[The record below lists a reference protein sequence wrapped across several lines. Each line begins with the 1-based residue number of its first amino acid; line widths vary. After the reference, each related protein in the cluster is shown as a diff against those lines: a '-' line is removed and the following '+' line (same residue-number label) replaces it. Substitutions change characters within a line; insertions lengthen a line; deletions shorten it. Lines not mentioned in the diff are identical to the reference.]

1 MASMDV
7 DNTIDESLYSRQLY
21 VLGREAMIRMSQ
33 SNVLII
39 GLRGLGVEIA
49 KNVVLAGVK
58 SVTIY
63 DPELAQI
70 SDLSSQ
76 FFLNEEDI
84 GKRRDEASCPRL
96 KELNNYVPVSV
107 LNDDLISSM
116 GLLKVSLFLFQIY
129 FEKQINSEN
138 QRASNKKEDT
148 SIKGALSSEDAKK
161 LGLSDE
167 ELKQITNCLKLV
179 NEERQ
184 KQGLS
189 QLTTNAELTKC
200 AIIRSK
206 EISNKFDHT
215 RPNGSDCF
223 SVLKENNVSFMAC
236 GENIAAG
243 QSDANMVMKDW
254 MNSDGHRANIMN
266 KSYNKVGIGIYKG
279 GGYGLNWTQI
289 FTN

>member
-1 MASMDV
+1 MKKR
-7 DNTIDESLYSRQLY
+7 NKKRTIIIAICLLLTMTIGITTFTSIKQVKADGVGNDSNFFTIPFISLN
-21 VLGREAMIRMSQ
+21 GRTLSINDLVSELSKNKISLQ
-33 SNVLII
+33 SIFN
-39 GLRGLGVEIA
+39 
-49 KNVVLAGVK
+49 
-58 SVTIY
+58 
-63 DPELAQI
+63 
-70 SDLSSQ
+70 
-76 FFLNEEDI
+76 
-84 GKRRDEASCPRL
+84 
-96 KELNNYVPVSV
+96 
-107 LNDDLISSM
+107 
-116 GLLKVSLFLFQIY
+116 GLLNKNDSDCNNQSTGDLDNKHQSTGDLDKSNQSTGDLDNINDGAA
-129 FEKQINSEN
+129 NSEDT
-138 QRASNKKEDT
+138 SNKKEDT